1 MLKDLFSSTSL
12 VLLVI
17 MCIFS
22 LCKAQCPAELDGL
35 ANTVYTP
42 SMGCVWAEPDQS
54 QRYATYNQALV
65 RCKEILG
72 EEARVAEILS
82 EDDQATVVSVMK
94 EAESMF
100 ISQIVSYW
108 WSGLNDVDDD
118 GVWEWVESG
127 EAEYAN
133 WNDQAVPE
141 HKSFNCMQ
149 LLSGTVY
156 EGEWMTILCGEDNYT
171 SALSLCQLN

>member
-1 MLKDLFSSTSL
+1 MMLMMMEF
-12 VLLVI
+12 
-17 MCIFS
+17 
-22 LCKAQCPAELDGL
+22 G
-35 ANTVYTP
+35 
-42 SMGCVWAEPDQS
+42 
-54 QRYATYNQALV
+54 
-65 RCKEILG
+65 
-72 EEARVAEILS
+72 
-82 EDDQATVVSVMK
+82 
-94 EAESMF
+94 
-100 ISQIVSYW
+100 
-108 WSGLNDVDDD
+108 SGLKVSRFEFFLVFYHFLTL
-118 GVWEWVESG
+118 GG